1 MSYIS
6 TLEGQLLFD
15 TEEQFNNAR
24 SEIEDWEDNLSFYPP
39 AETEYGNWEIVI
51 NKSSY
56 RNLGR
61 NLDSVLEMATAGWV
75 IGTSNDVSWHGAI
88 ERADGTSVEVDLE
101 DFASQNQDELSL
113 PDRPNKDDYE
123 NEDDWFED

>member
-51 NKSSY
+51 NKS
-56 RNLGR
+56 
-61 NLDSVLEMATAGWV
+61 
-75 IGTSNDVSWHGAI
+75 
-88 ERADGTSVEVDLE
+88 
-101 DFASQNQDELSL
+101 
-113 PDRPNKDDYE
+113 
-123 NEDDWFED
+123 